1 MWKCAEQDACKLWT
15 DITLICEVTG
25 VLVVIPEG
33 TCAE

>member
-1 MWKCAEQDACKLWT
+1 LWT